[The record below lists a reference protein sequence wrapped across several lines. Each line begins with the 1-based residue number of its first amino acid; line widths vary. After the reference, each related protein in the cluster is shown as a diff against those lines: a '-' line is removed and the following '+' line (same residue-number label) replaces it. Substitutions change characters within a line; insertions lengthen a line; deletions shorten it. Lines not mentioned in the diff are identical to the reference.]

1 MYFRDINIDLSN
13 ALDLGVLLCVDQSV
27 IETCPVD
34 PEGSLE
40 TPTGSKSLS
49 HSLSEPQAMTL
60 PQPVRLDPL
69 TPEITPN
76 SLCSLTGQS
85 QVLWF
90 HSLFSDFT
98 KKKPTKTT
106 WYIVF
111 SREKT
116 TLYTAQPFTVFCD
129 FNVWFLLYDIVFCNC
144 LFGTLWDL
152 NMMFSVC
159 SVTSFSF

>member
-1 MYFRDINIDLSN
+1 MYFRNINLDLSN
-13 ALDLGVLLCVDQSV
+13 VLNLGVLLCVEQSV
-27 IETCPVD
+27 IEMCPVN
-34 PEGSLE
+34 PEGTLE

-49 HSLSEPQAMTL
+49 HSLSEPQAKTL

-90 HSLFSDFT
+90 HSLFLQ
-98 KKKPTKTT
+98 KPPPRKTPDAL
-106 WYIVF
+106 F
-111 SREKT
+111 SQGKKT

-129 FNVWFLLYDIVFCNC
+129 F
-144 LFGTLWDL
+144 
-152 NMMFSVC
+152 
-159 SVTSFSF
+159 